1 MFPLVSSIQGDKCP
15 AHLARP
21 PKVSPLLA
29 HGCDGSAEAT
39 RLHKLLLPRTQDLP
53 QARVV
58 HVVAVDPLQRLQD
71 RGYITE

>member
-1 MFPLVSSIQGDKCP
+1 MFHIVSSIQSDQCP

-21 PKVSPLLA
+21 PKASPLLA
-29 HGCDGSAEAT
+29 HGCDGSAEAA

-58 HVVAVDPLQRLQD
+58 HVVAVDSLQRLQKK
-71 RGYITE
+71 